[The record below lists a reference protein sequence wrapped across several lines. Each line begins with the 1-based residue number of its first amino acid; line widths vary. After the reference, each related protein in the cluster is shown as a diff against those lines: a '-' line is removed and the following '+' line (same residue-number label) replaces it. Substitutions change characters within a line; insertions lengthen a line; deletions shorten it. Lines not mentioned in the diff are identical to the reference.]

1 PQQDGRRPPAQA
13 PLRPRPSSEAGS
25 AAAAAAA
32 PQRLTHVDPQD
43 SSRARMV
50 DVSTKTPTFRTGVAV
65 GRVFLP
71 RIALDLVRTSEADGP
86 GSGDGKGP
94 VLRTA
99 QLAGIMGAKRTAELI
114 PLCHPLPLSHV
125 DVVLDV
131 VEYDGAEDRDTEQ
144 ARRRRKEAEALAAS
158 DAFLRQA
165 TSSDG
170 RDGGQEGRE
179 AGGSRAGQDFG
190 FRIEDL
196 VDADRWRGRDFDL
209 DDAGAGVRSRVAFN
223 GPTLAQLRFSSPSSS
238 ASGQHGI
245 SLNGPASQPVAADDP
260 AGAAAGYVQVTCTAR
275 TTGSTG
281 VEMEALV
288 GANVACLT
296 IWDMVKAVAG
306 REM

>member
-1 PQQDGRRPPAQA
+1 
-13 PLRPRPSSEAGS
+13 
-25 AAAAAAA
+25 
-32 PQRLTHVDPQD
+32 
-43 SSRARMV
+43 MV
-50 DVSTKTPTFRTGVAV
+50 DVSAKTPTFRTGVAV

-71 RIALDLVRTSEADGP
+71 RIALDLVRASEADGP
-86 GSGDGKGP
+86 GSGDGDGKGP

-144 ARRRRKEAEALAAS
+144 ARRRRKEAEKEELDALAAS
-158 DAFLRQA
+158 DAFLLEA
-165 TSSDG
+165 TSSDWG
-170 RDGGQEGRE
+170 KGSEEGKE
-179 AGGSRAGQDFG
+179 AGDSRARQDFG

-209 DDAGAGVRSRVAFN
+209 DDAGAGGRSRVAFD
-223 GPTLAQLRFSSPSSS
+223 GPTLAELRFSSPSSS
-238 ASGQHGI
+238 ASGQDGI
-245 SLNGPASQPVAADDP
+245 SHHGPASQSAAADGP
-260 AGAAAGYVQVTCTAR
+260 ARAAAGYVQVTCTAR
-275 TTGSTG
+275 TTGPTG

-296 IWDMVKAVAG
+296 IWDMVKAIGNVKVVKKTG
-306 REM
+306 GKSGDWEREV